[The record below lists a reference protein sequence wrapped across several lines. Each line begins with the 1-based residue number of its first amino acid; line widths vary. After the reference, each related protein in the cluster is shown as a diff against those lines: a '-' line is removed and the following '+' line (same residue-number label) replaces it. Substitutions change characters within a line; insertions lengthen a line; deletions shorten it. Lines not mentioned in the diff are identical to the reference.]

1 MSRLFFEQPTQR
13 STMVAVALPLP
24 NEIET
29 FLPQRGFV
37 LELPVDT
44 ASKRIIDIATMKSVS
59 TLVMPQAPKPVAKNV
74 PSPSVKG
81 PLSPGGCVVGGW
93 VVGGGVEVVDGG
105 AGC

>member
-59 TLVMPQAPKPVAKNV
+59 TLVMPQAPKPA
-74 PSPSVKG
+74 
-81 PLSPGGCVVGGW
+81 GGCVVGGW